1 MDMKFTCNNA
11 SNDELTALSNAASGS
26 SQILAAMAPPP
37 PDPSTLPSW
46 EAAFA
51 HPLPVVRSLHTQLT
65 SQISSNREKLRSLV
79 GSSYRD
85 LLSTAEKIIEMET
98 QIRTVESNLGKIGRG
113 CDSRIVTGRI
123 GGERWDGGRDR
134 EWGRLETIARVKVA
148 KGGIEAVGRI
158 VRRGG
163 NALVAAKVLGVV
175 RLLLKSLDGSEV
187 HELLM
192 KELGRRVTAL
202 KGKLLRHIDS
212 VLVKPGTERGE
223 LVKALCAYAMI
234 TSSNQRDVLQHF
246 LELRLEALETKSQD
260 PSQATVLE
268 MLELYSNT
276 ILEARDAFTRCLAE
290 GLAQLSKAALL
301 QDAEVSSLT
310 ELGLDVHGRWIPE
323 NIRTYTYSTYSTSMA
338 TSDVDKGLQA
348 WSSEVQRLIM
358 QTVTA
363 SLAAQT
369 NIKAVLDFRHA
380 VLMKFFVVSVQTR
393 DENPSSMF
401 DKLRAA
407 ISMRTNRLLAQATQ
421 LQLELTEPGKFVA
434 DTPQPSVWT
443 LAAKSLDSTNGA
455 AALRKAV
462 IDHRHGRDE
471 HVQRVHSSLAS
482 WSARIEEH
490 WAVIATMRTTKWET
504 DDLDF
509 DLDDV
514 GYEGDAELRALL
526 NKDDPRSAEERLR
539 LDTTE
544 ALGAAY
550 KQIAGAAKDGDNAAY
565 CLRVLRELEART
577 RALGSRVKDGP
588 SLDASLHASL
598 YEAIA
603 KQACEHP
610 LREYRAALENATQVV
625 SILWDGTPALPV
637 QPSPTTFKFLTA
649 LQRSIAGMGED
660 LWSRDAVDAVRRQVG
675 AALAESLDEGDL
687 AKDNVEDEAKAAPD
701 AEALAAE
708 GIHDGSEK
716 SSELEPSAAE
726 ATQRL
731 FDILYLQLP
740 LTHPSDSA
748 NPLDKA
754 RIVLQSRAQLDGAA
768 QQRLQKSAKEYWKRT
783 YLLFGLLA
791 AREQ

>member
-1 MDMKFTCNNA
+1 
-11 SNDELTALSNAASGS
+11 
-26 SQILAAMAPPP
+26 MAPPP

-85 LLSTAEKIIEMET
+85 LLSTADKIIEMET
-98 QIRTVESNLGKIGRG
+98 QIRTVESNLGNIGRG

-123 GGERWDGGRDR
+123 GGERWDEGRDGER
-134 EWGRLETIARVKVA
+134 GRLERIARVKVA

-175 RLLLKSLDGSEV
+175 RLLLTSLDGSED
-187 HELLM
+187 HGLLV

-223 LVKALCAYAMI
+223 LVKALCAHAMI

-276 ILEARDAFTRCLAE
+276 ILEARDAFTRRLAE
-290 GLAQLSKAALL
+290 GLAQLSKAPLL
-301 QDAEVSSLT
+301 QDPEVSSLT

-358 QTVTA
+358 RSVTA

-369 NIKAVLDFRHA
+369 DIKAVLDFRHA

-393 DENPSSMF
+393 NEDPSPMF

-407 ISMRTNRLLAQATQ
+407 ISMRTDRLLAQATQ
-421 LQLELTEPGKFVA
+421 LQLDLTEPGKLVA
-434 DTPQPSVWT
+434 DTHQPSVWT
-443 LAAKSLDSTNGA
+443 LAAKPLDSTNGA
-455 AALRKAV
+455 ATLRKAV
-462 IDHRHGRDE
+462 IDQRHGRDE

-539 LDTTE
+539 LDTTQ

-565 CLRVLRELEART
+565 HLRVLRELEART
-577 RALGSRVKDGP
+577 RALGSRVKESP
-588 SLDASLHASL
+588 SLNASLHASL

-625 SILWDGTPALPV
+625 STLWDGSPPLPM
-637 QPSPTTFKFLTA
+637 QPSPATFKFLTA
-649 LQRSIAGMGED
+649 LQRSMAGMGED
-660 LWSRDAVDAVRRQVG
+660 LWSRDAVDAVRRHIS
-675 AALAESLDEGDL
+675 AALAESFDGGVEADKDATGEKDDETE
-687 AKDNVEDEAKAAPD
+687 KDET
-701 AEALAAE
+701 AEQKFTSRAE
-708 GIHDGSEK
+708 R
-716 SSELEPSAAE
+716 A
-726 ATQRL
+726 ATQRS
-731 FDILYLQLP
+731 FDIIYLQHP
-740 LTHPSDSA
+740 LSHPSSSPH
-748 NPLDKA
+748 PLDA
-754 RIVLQSRAQLDGAA
+754 VRTALQSRAQLDEAA
-768 QQRLQKSAKEYWKRT
+768 QQRLQKSAKEYWKKT